1 MATNQIFPQRI
12 GYYWTCVML
21 AEALSDDPLA
31 PEPEMHSEEER
42 ASLRTL
48 ASTDGLSFCNV
59 LRMIA
64 PGLYWADVAAT
75 PADLCHAYRVV
86 LTEEHLRYALPW
98 DCRMKGTPP
107 GRIRAILKERGEALQ
122 PARQREPQE
131 VAARPEPSSEDVML
145 RVVGWQTISMDEL
158 HEAIE
163 ANGLESRHLN
173 TVAVQQTLLSAV
185 IDALMRQLYAGCS
198 HARAL
203 LLKARITLI
212 AALQRWQ
219 RQSRQMVVKATPMWS
234 EQRQQPVCRILVGL
248 PELAPLAA

>member
-1 MATNQIFPQRI
+1 MATYQTFPQRI

-21 AEALSDDPLA
+21 AEALSDDLLA

-48 ASTDGLSFCNV
+48 ASANGLSFCKV

-75 PADLCHAYRVV
+75 PDLCYAYRVV
-86 LTEEHLRYALPW
+86 LTEEHLMYAMPW
-98 DCRMKGTPP
+98 DCRMDGTPP
-107 GRIRAILKERGEALQ
+107 GRIRAILKERGDALQ
-122 PARQREPQE
+122 PARQRELQE
-131 VAARPEPSSEDVML
+131 VAARPEPPSEEVML

-158 HEAIE
+158 QEAIE
-163 ANGLESRHLN
+163 ASGLDSTHLN

-203 LLKARITLI
+203 VLKARITLI

-219 RQSRQMVVKATPMWS
+219 RHTRQMVVKANPVWS
-234 EQRQQPVCRILVGL
+234 EQRQQTVCRILVGL

>member
-1 MATNQIFPQRI
+1 MATYQTFAQRI

-21 AEALSDDPLA
+21 AEALTDDPLA
-31 PEPEMHSEEER
+31 PEPDMRSEEER

-48 ASTDGLSFCNV
+48 ASANGLSFCKV

-75 PADLCHAYRVV
+75 PDLCHTYRVV
-86 LTEEHLRYALPW
+86 LTEEHLIYAMPW
-98 DCRMKGTPP
+98 DCRMEGTLP
-107 GRIRAILKERGEALQ
+107 GRIRAILKERGDALQ
-122 PARQREPQE
+122 PARQQEPQE
-131 VAARPEPSSEDVML
+131 VSARPEPSSEDVML

-163 ANGLESRHLN
+163 AKGLDSTHLN

-203 LLKARITLI
+203 LLKARIMLI

-219 RQSRQMVVKATPMWS
+219 RHTRQMVVKANPVWS
-234 EQRQQPVCRILVGL
+234 EQRQQTVCRILIGL
-248 PELAPLAA
+248 PELAPQAA